1 MGRGIFT
8 EEELRDTVIAY
19 GTSWC
24 AASPMPDP
32 GHVFSERYEA
42 KKSILSLAKRQKI
55 YRRVLR
61 NVASVLIVVLVFGL
75 AVLVSSEEA
84 RAAVRNWI
92 INTYK
97 KVIEFRF
104 EHNENDY
111 AS

>member
-1 MGRGIFT
+1 MFFQNVMRQK
-8 EEELRDTVIAY
+8 
-19 GTSWC
+19 
-24 AASPMPDP
+24 
-32 GHVFSERYEA
+32 